1 MLQFRLTGTQMGLLV
16 PGEVKNGL
24 SGTKRG
30 FLVPER
36 ILNGRAPTG
45 LAIAARCLFLDVVTA
60 KHKAQVRKRA
70 TARTVSTAG
79 TLTRASVSI
88 TTPAR
93 CYSPVLPF
101 IVVDTLGFPL
111 VLRLVVAC
119 REAYG
124 HNA

>member
-1 MLQFRLTGTQMGLLV
+1 MLQFRLTGTKMGLLV

-60 KHKAQVRKRA
+60 KHKVQK
-70 TARTVSTAG
+70 TH
-79 TLTRASVSI
+79 
-88 TTPAR
+88 
-93 CYSPVLPF
+93 
-101 IVVDTLGFPL
+101 
-111 VLRLVVAC
+111 VVASLPLC
-119 REAYG
+119 VSHKSPLTKASF
-124 HNA
+124 